1 MDYLTSGELAR
12 QIQMH
17 TAKGTLVAGWDQARA
32 RLLNAGLAWEMTA
45 LPEVTRWRGPPR
57 VHFVR

>member
-12 QIQMH
+12 HIQMH

-32 RLLNAGLAWEMTA
+32 RAFS
-45 LPEVTRWRGPPR
+45 TRGSRGR
-57 VHFVR
+57 